1 MGYSKTDDI
10 VADIYEKAIVA
21 GLNFAISF
29 RKKQNIFHIT
39 CAFAHSFSMECHGKK
54 HLYKQI
60 IPASSSIISHH
71 KTVHRTTRDG
81 CRWEYF
87 PSRIWPHPYTKLD
100 PFETYH
106 VDMMCIPGILVGLR
120 KVPSSRCLPAVGR
133 MVHYPMICLLWK
145 GFNNLLENKA
155 NATYISL
162 WTCYELSDKCWLIF
176 TPHISPASTIID
188 N

>member
-1 MGYSKTDDI
+1 MKSRMS
-10 VADIYEKAIVA
+10 
-21 GLNFAISF
+21 LNLILQYHLGRNRVCFISHVPL
-29 RKKQNIFHIT
+29 HI
-39 CAFAHSFSMECHGKK
+39 HLRWNVMEK

-81 CRWEYF
+81 CRWEYS
-87 PSRIWPHPYTKLD
+87 PSRIWPRPYTKLD

-106 VDMMCIPGILVGLR
+106 VDMMCIPGILAGLR
-120 KVPSSRCLPAVGR
+120 KVPSSWCLPAVGR
-133 MVHYPMICLLWK
+133 MVHYPMICLFWK
-145 GFNNLLENKA
+145 GFNNLLDNKA
-155 NATYISL
+155 NTTHIS
-162 WTCYELSDKCWLIF
+162 WWKCYKLSEKCWLIF